1 MLLLNCVCSVFTSS
15 AELYEEQMDEDS
27 GAEGV
32 ESAPK
37 EPTMFDELLKKLG
50 SRNVSVARR

>member
-1 MLLLNCVCSVFTSS
+1 
-15 AELYEEQMDEDS
+15 MDEDS